1 VLHPPALER
10 LLEIIGDDPD
20 LLRALIDTFLRDVPR
35 LIDDARRGLQQG
47 QADEVRRAAHTL
59 KSNGATF
66 GATTFSELGREL
78 ESLAR
83 SGALEGAAELIERL
97 EAEYE
102 SVRTAL
108 EAVRER
114 DRP

>member
-78 ESLAR
+78 ESLTR